1 MHYGDLRAFG
11 ETKHILKEYRAFL
24 HRYNHFTEPQKESY
38 QRWQGQTEKF
48 FFGTTSKTILEKAN
62 QQVGSRRTTKE
73 VIKFTTKNK
82 IGDKMTLGT
91 KSLLI
96 LLLCMIFM

>member
-48 FFGTTSKTILEKAN
+48 FFGTTSRN
-62 QQVGSRRTTKE
+62 NS
-73 VIKFTTKNK
+73 
-82 IGDKMTLGT
+82 
-91 KSLLI
+91 
-96 LLLCMIFM
+96 

>member
-38 QRWQGQTEKF
+38 QRDG
-48 FFGTTSKTILEKAN
+48 KAKQRN
-62 QQVGSRRTTKE
+62 FLWNNFKKQFLKKP
-73 VIKFTTKNK
+73 INK
-82 IGDKMTLGT
+82 
-91 KSLLI
+91 
-96 LLLCMIFM
+96 